1 MKLITVV
8 DIPDEDYYYYLDNG
22 VDKWIIDIDG
32 DIRYL
37 NEDGDA
43 WMHYRS
49 PEDDYV
55 LKPLPDYEKETGYQ
69 YSGNPD
75 ELMSYNTGLVNG
87 YNAYRREILEEQ

>member
-1 MKLITVV
+1 MKLITIV
-8 DIPDEDYYYYLDNG
+8 DIPDEDYYYFLDNG

-55 LKPLPDYEKETGYQ
+55 LKPLPEKIPPNELGNMTFTGA
-69 YSGNPD
+69 
-75 ELMSYNTGLVNG
+75 G
-87 YNAYRREILEEQ
+87 YNLCLDDILKEE